1 MLVNRYLPKAM
12 VHDDSSKVVEVGP
25 QLGAPRL
32 GQVGHDEVRHVQSPN
47 WELDESIDLGLSSS
61 HPTEPL
67 QVQNQHLQWII
78 NQSKKPGGTARFNS
92 IMT

>member
-1 MLVNRYLPKAM
+1 
-12 VHDDSSKVVEVGP
+12 
-25 QLGAPRL
+25 
-32 GQVGHDEVRHVQSPN
+32 
-47 WELDESIDLGLSSS
+47 LSSS